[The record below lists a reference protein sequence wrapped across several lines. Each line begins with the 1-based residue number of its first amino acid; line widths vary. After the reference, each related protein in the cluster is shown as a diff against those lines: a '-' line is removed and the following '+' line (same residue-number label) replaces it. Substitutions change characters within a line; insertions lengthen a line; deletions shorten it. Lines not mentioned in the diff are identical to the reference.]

1 MTNFE
6 CVYNNTTLMEIMP
19 MKNNFPFNDTS
30 LDLESRV
37 KNLIG
42 NLTLEEK
49 ISLIPTQQAAVPR
62 LGIEA

>member
-1 MTNFE
+1 
-6 CVYNNTTLMEIMP
+6 

-49 ISLIPTQQAAVPR
+49 ISLIPTQQAAGLDIQAR
-62 LGIEA
+62 LGNRKIHAF

>member
-1 MTNFE
+1 
-6 CVYNNTTLMEIMP
+6 

-62 LGIEA
+62 V